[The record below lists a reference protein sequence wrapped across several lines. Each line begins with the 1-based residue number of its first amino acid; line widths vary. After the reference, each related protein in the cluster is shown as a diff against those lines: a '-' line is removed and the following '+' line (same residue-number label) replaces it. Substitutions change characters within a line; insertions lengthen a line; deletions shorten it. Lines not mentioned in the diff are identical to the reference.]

1 MMSSRRV
8 ATELNSLLD
17 KTVTVRLINNKIY
30 SGTLSSYELSPFI
43 LTLTNAKDND
53 NNSYYKVILNGSSIT
68 EILVKSSPIFDPR
81 EFADLI
87 TKELNLRA
95 GDAKVYEEAGVVI
108 VLDKI
113 KVSENGVEGSGP
125 LAQRVYDLY
134 NDYINKKKKG
144 A

>member
-17 KTVTVRLINNKIY
+17 KAIVVRLINNKIY
-30 SGTLSSYELSPFI
+30 YGTLSSYELSPFI

-53 NNSYYKVILNGSSIT
+53 NNTYYKVILNGNSIT
-68 EILVKSSPIFDPR
+68 EILVKSSPIFDPK
-81 EFADLI
+81 EFADLV

-95 GDAKVYEEAGVVI
+95 GDAKVYEEAGVVVI
-108 VLDKI
+108 LDRI

-125 LAQRVYDLY
+125 LAQRIYDLY

-144 A
+144 S